1 MFNIQELVNYLNSEL
16 NGIDTTN
23 AYSFNIYAE
32 VGEQKN
38 DGSINGVLRTAG
50 NETSKIKGNIETH
63 YTFVCEMPI
72 ATPRA
77 NAHFLGV
84 KNIVE
89 QFVNAN
95 NGSQLDLSDG
105 KAVLHISMGIP
116 KNFQVAD
123 NTGDTVPLYF
133 TIEAL
138 YTENSITNAD
148 KHWLLGNYEKVD
160 GVYTW
165 VYYEIPYTNENV
177 LVDKDGITRK
187 INGKDFTQ
195 TFLTGQTKYY
205 KFVFPYQNT
214 ELGKLIQ
221 TELLSGKFQKEF
233 KLKYYDGAS
242 FTEANPFETRVSI
255 FKNGDTGSET
265 ISVSKF
271 NLTFA
276 DVDDG
281 SGDWTYQL
289 ALIDNRFDNQTEDTR
304 WFNSQAEQQAYYE
317 SKIALSGNCGYETIK
332 APNLNSIDI
341 TSQVYPNNTG
351 YNVFDLTNKNYA
363 IIKALRTVGQLTETR
378 YFYYY
383 VKNAQIGADGQVLFD
398 LELDTV
404 QTYLFNERLEFGDCL
419 VERSSLNRFVT
430 DFTTSLNNVKFD
442 GSVDSK
448 LFAREQIQN
457 VAKRLTNRT
466 KLGACNT
473 NTTTVNNWINNF
485 VIGWIYCFVSPT
497 KEISV
502 KLFNDKSSSTTSTPQ
517 NIKLKGLNLIGKV
530 GNGIGTIP
538 NPLPCI
544 VIPVLKSRYVGS
556 VYEIARLFITDEY
569 GRDLEIASSIDYNIN
584 SGITSQFFSQVL
596 QYISET
602 FGTDNIYSV
611 KFSTYCPFGN
621 DNIIATINDD
631 GVYNDLV
638 IRFTDVALNGKY
650 YFETTYTNNELS
662 CYQIDYTDA
671 NSNTTK
677 TGGLLVFDAQP
688 PNYNLGNYTVNKTL
702 SFNKN
707 NIIGAEKNPDF
718 NPKLLSQDYFE
729 LQVCDETE
737 NGFSYDLQK
746 LNKNSVQIGITETL
760 TPDNTKKYIRITN
773 NDGIYNAETSQ
784 NLLGFVNNNDQTVV
798 IASTQYSNMLAN
810 NKNFFTQNEL
820 GRWESLL
827 PGVAGGIA
835 QIGLGALN
843 PATIVGGVSQ
853 IVGSLSGYVT
863 NTIKQDMTIDNLKN
877 APSSIK
883 NAQGNI
889 ILNATSSN
897 IGVIVEEYDI
907 LPQEKKVINDYMVQ
921 YGFSTNQIGQ
931 IKDYL
936 NKNGKNA
943 RRYFNYIQAVI
954 NSISGIAMSNTA
966 RDNLRQRFA
975 KGIRFWRDD
984 NVDYDKENYELW
996 LEDNLNG
1003 TTWLFNDDINWQTIY
1018 GILTNHEIT
1027 MNFTSNEVEYTGLR
1041 IELVNGNYEV
1051 YYVKGNTATNVC
1063 VRNGTTNTWE
1073 NDAYKKIEIA
1083 TGNTDAQITSVYVN
1097 NAFRNYGELLSIERT
1112 Y

>member
-38 DGSINGVLRTAG
+38 DGSINGVLRTTG

-95 NGSQLDLSDG
+95 NGNQLDLSDG

-242 FTEANPFETRVSI
+242 FTEASPFETKVSI

-304 WFNSQAEQQAYYE
+304 WFNSQEEQQAYYE

-351 YNVFDLTNKNYA
+351 YNVFDLTNKNFA

-383 VKNAQIGADGQVLFD
+383 VKNAQIGADKQVLFD

-404 QTYLFNERLEFGDCL
+404 QTYLFNEKLEFGDCL
-419 VERSSLNRFVT
+419 IERSSLNRFMT
-430 DFTTSLNNVKFD
+430 DFSTSLNNVKFD

-457 VAKRLTNRT
+457 VAKRLTSRT
-466 KLGACNT
+466 KMPMCNT
-473 NTTTVNNWINNF
+473 GKTTFDNFINTYVL
-485 VIGWIYCFVSPT
+485 GWIYCYISPT
-497 KEISV
+497 SFIDCNLFKNETDDTQQNNKI
-502 KLFNDKSSSTTSTPQ
+502 KLNQGIYLFGKGEKAYIPQPIPCLVFPILRGGDGFVRTRIATIDSQ
-517 NIKLKGLNLIGKV
+517 NIE
-530 GNGIGTIP
+530 T
-538 NPLPCI
+538 
-544 VIPVLKSRYVGS
+544 
-556 VYEIARLFITDEY
+556 EIAY
-569 GRDLEIASSIDYNIN
+569 SLEKNIDGTVNIDTF
-584 SGITSQFFSQVL
+584 TSWFDNFV
-596 QYISET
+596 
-602 FGTDNIYSV
+602 FNAGTNVIYSA
-611 KFSTYCPFGN
+611 KFSTLCPFENIGAN
-621 DNIIATINDD
+621 DYEIEDLGTLISLKLKMNRIRAYNLETSGTFYMYENPSGDLWGIPKLSGIIGTM
-631 GVYNDLV
+631 LV
-638 IRFTDVALNGKY
+638 KRLQEPIYD
-650 YFETTYTNNELS
+650 
-662 CYQIDYTDA
+662 
-671 NSNTTK
+671 
-677 TGGLLVFDAQP
+677 
-688 PNYNLGNYTVNKTL
+688 LGNYTVNKTL

-707 NIIGAEKNPDF
+707 NIIGAEKNPEF

-784 NLLGFVNNNDQTVV
+784 NLLGFVKNNDQTVIV
-798 IASTQYSNMLAN
+798 ASDNYVNMLAN

-820 GRWESLL
+820 GRWENLL

-835 QIGLGALN
+835 QTAIGASTGN
-843 PATIVGGVSQ
+843 PAATIGGVTQ
-853 IVGSLSGYVT
+853 IVGSLSGYIT

-877 APSSIK
+877 APASIK
-883 NAQGNI
+883 QALGNCYFGAQYTEPG
-889 ILNATSSN
+889 TY
-897 IGVIVEEYDI
+897 VEEYDI

-931 IKDYL
+931 IKNYL
-936 NKNGKNA
+936 NNNGKNA
-943 RRYFNYIQAVI
+943 RKYFNYIQAVV
-954 NSISGIAMSNTA
+954 NSISGIPMSNTA
-966 RDNLRQRFA
+966 RQNLRDRFA
-975 KGIRFWRDD
+975 KGIRFWNDD

-1003 TTWLFNDDINWQTIY
+1003 QTWLFNDNANFQTIY
-1018 GILTNHEIT
+1018 SFLVNHELP
-1027 MNFTSNEVEYTGLR
+1027 MNFKSNGEEYTSLR
-1041 IELVNGNYEV
+1041 VELVNGNYEV

-1063 VRNGTTNTWE
+1063 VRNGTTNIWQ
-1073 NDAYKKIEIA
+1073 NDAYKTIEIS
-1083 TGNTDAQITSVYVN
+1083 TGNTNAQITSYITN
-1097 NAFRNYGELLSIERT
+1097 NMFREYAELLSIKR
-1112 Y
+1112 